1 MQENLNPAI
10 GDCNA
15 IVKILLSMKFDA
27 PSTPAAVDPSPAVDK
42 IDQITP
48 VAGVVKISSTVYSIW
63 PEADACEEL
72 EPAVNLIVAGPPAIQ
87 SRLTARDVVA
97 PVETVTVIGLLGILV
112 VKPFQCL
119 GQVCSSS
126 QRRI

>member
-1 MQENLNPAI
+1 
-10 GDCNA
+10 
-15 IVKILLSMKFDA
+15 MKFDA